1 MDLETAWGVN
11 TMTEKDRTKTNTKRP
26 ATPRKGRPSRLPKD
40 RASFGLRIGVGL
52 LNDLRSLADNAQMI
66 SLNAYITA
74 VLMHHVTT
82 TKANTTK

>member
-1 MDLETAWGVN
+1 
-11 TMTEKDRTKTNTKRP
+11 MTDKDNTKTNTKRP
-26 ATPRKGRPSRLPKD
+26 PTPRQGRPSRLPKH
-40 RASFGLRIGVGL
+40 RACFGLRIDVAL
-52 LNDLRSLADNAQMI
+52 LDTLRGMADNAQMI